1 MARIHKLVHAWG
13 STTVGTT
20 RSTLTQ
26 QSIKPLGDV
35 ISWALYFDVTT
46 VDGTGT
52 DDADGGTP
60 SGSWIGTNIIR
71 LLDTVSIKDNQNSD
85 LFESNGVQFAYM
97 SYLLSIIEVDE
108 LIMNKGGVRW
118 PVTDSVNLTDDE
130 SVFIVPQRIAET
142 DLPATV
148 NITIGVLDDYWNA
161 VGTATITINQ
171 IELWVRYMPT
181 QGESF
186 SERIKAFNV
195 ASFSSDQDIAQHIP
209 DGIEILKLGFMLG
222 DVLAT
227 SAPAELNI
235 TRLDAIR
242 FKRGAS
248 DELVDVREN
257 VMREYDDRSVPN
269 LRVDGTTIATGA
281 PEGFYVI
288 GTLAFTKTDA
298 TEFRFDI
305 NAAVAPTIYYIYK

>member
-13 STTVGTT
+13 ATIVGTT

-52 DDADGGTP
+52 DDVDAGTP
-60 SGSWIGTNIIR
+60 SGSWLGSNIIK

-108 LIMNKGGVRW
+108 LIMNKGGIRW
-118 PVTDSVNLTDDE
+118 PETDATDLTNE
-130 SVFIVPQRIAET
+130 ETVFIVPQRIAET

-148 NITIGVLDDYWNA
+148 NITVGVLDDYWLS
-161 VGTATITINQ
+161 VGTATTVINQ
-171 IELWVRYMPT
+171 LELWVRYMPT

-186 SERIKAFNV
+186 SERIKSFNV

-209 DGIEILKLGFMLG
+209 DGIEILKLGFQLG
-222 DVLAT
+222 DPTA
-227 SAPAELNI
+227 SAAPAEMNI

-248 DELVDVREN
+248 DEIVDVREN
-257 VMREYDDRSVPN
+257 VLREYADRSVPN
-269 LRVDGTTIATGA
+269 QRVDNVTIAVGA
-281 PEGFYVI
+281 PEGLFVVP
-288 GTLAFTKTDA
+288 TLAFTKTDA